1 MDTDSVT
8 SSDHQRV
15 NSDGA
20 AWRMCRAPGRCSFR
34 ARVLVNSLSDS
45 DTIRWPRLARS
56 R

>member
-1 MDTDSVT
+1 MDMDSVT
-8 SSDHQRV
+8 SSDPRRV

-34 ARVLVNSLSDS
+34 ARVLVNRLSDS
-45 DTIRWPRLARS
+45 DTILWPRLAQS